1 MKNQV
6 YERVFKKLDAKRQ
19 KDLEEAEEEDD
30 GTVDIRSDFLRQQR
44 YVKYQE
50 CATFL
55 WDSFT
60 LGAKSKNAAN
70 EEKTARSE
78 WGISRGVASSLIHPG
93 NFVWSNLVGYSEQV
107 FLCAKGH
114 RRICACL

>member
-70 EEKTARSE
+70 EEKDKEDQARLDRE
-78 WGISRGVASSLIHPG
+78 KNRKGKKFGKRRGNTLNAG
-93 NFVWSNLVGYSEQV
+93 DE
-107 FLCAKGH
+107 
-114 RRICACL
+114 